1 MANNGNGGS
10 ITVKDEGFNSGQN
23 PKLPDNCVPILT
35 MEGMLVF
42 PYTLTPMV
50 IDSEDKIK
58 MIKKS
63 TSENRLIAIFPEV
76 PSPEKIPT
84 ESVELKA
91 ETLEHNGKEITR
103 MGVLVR
109 IVKMLNFP
117 DGTIRVLVRG
127 LKRVEYVKPYVDNEN
142 NECLIYEEF
151 VEEADNSLESA
162 AMLKNAINQFQ
173 KIISFSPNFPE
184 ELKIAILNLDDNV
197 RLIDLI
203 ADTLNIDFVE
213 KLSILTLKTIHERL
227 QTLTILLNR
236 EVEVLHLGS
245 EIQSQ
250 VHNALSRS
258 QRDFFLREQLKTIRH
273 ELGEDNKTPDIIA
286 IEKKLKTLKLPKN
299 VDTTIRK
306 ELERLS
312 VIPQASPEYHVA
324 FNYIDWLVS
333 VPWEIYSEDRLDV
346 NAASKILDHD
356 HYGLEDIKERILEFI
371 AVLQLKNDRKAP
383 ILCFVGPPGVGKT
396 SLGQS
401 IARAMQRKFVRMSLG
416 GVRDEAE
423 IRGHRRTYIGALPGR
438 IIQGLKRAGTANP
451 VFMLDEIDKLGN
463 DYRGDPSSALLEVL
477 DPAQN
482 KAFNDHYLELDYDLS
497 SVLFIATANILD
509 TIPPALRDRMEIIRL
524 PGYTSFEKK
533 QIAKKYLVPRQLK
546 DNGLTPKQ
554 VLFTVDAINEIIDY
568 YTREAGVRDL
578 ERTIGK
584 VCRKI
589 ATKIVRSDYNAG
601 ERIKV
606 DPALVRKHLGHRM
619 FLLDEAKKYS
629 DIGVATGM
637 AWTSVGGTILPVET
651 TMMPGKGNLKL
662 TGSLGN
668 VMKESAEAAFSF
680 IRSHGEELNIKK
692 DIFESN
698 DFHIHVPDGATP
710 KDGPSAGITMTV
722 SLVSLLTKRL
732 VKPKLSMTGEITL
745 RGKVT
750 AVGGIKEKV
759 IAALRSGI
767 NTVILPLENEKDL
780 EDIPEKIKN
789 KLNFHFV
796 ENAQE
801 ALKIVFTLPEK
812 KKRSRKITKKTTK
825 KIKK

>member
-1 MANNGNGGS
+1 MANEINNGS
-10 ITVKDEGFNSGQN
+10 ITVNSDSFKPN
-23 PKLPDNCVPILT
+23 DKKLPANCVPILT
-35 MEGMLVF
+35 LQGMLVF

-50 IDSEDKIK
+50 IDGEEKVK

-63 TSENRLIAIFPEV
+63 TGDNRLIAIFPEV
-76 PSPEKIPT
+76 PSREEIT
-84 ESVELKA
+84 NEEIEFKA
-91 ETLEHNGKEITR
+91 ETVVHKGKTITR
-103 MGVLVR
+103 MGVVAR

-117 DGTIRVLVRG
+117 DGTVRVLVRG
-127 LKRVEYVKPYVDNEN
+127 LKRVVYDKAYNDSQGTD
-142 NECLIYEEF
+142 CIIYKNFDSEP
-151 VEEADNSLESA
+151 DDSLESA

-197 RLIDLI
+197 RLVDLI
-203 ADTLNIDFVE
+203 ADTLNIDFIE
-213 KLSILTLKTIHERL
+213 KLSLLTQKTLHERL
-227 QTLTILLNR
+227 QTLMILLNR

-250 VHNALSRS
+250 VHNALSKS

-273 ELGEDNKTPDIIA
+273 ELGEDNKSPDILA
-286 IEKKLKTLKLPKN
+286 IEKKIETIELPDLVTETVK
-299 VDTTIRK
+299 K

-333 VPWEIYSEDRLDV
+333 VPWMNYSIDRLDV
-346 NAASKILDHD
+346 NEASKILEHD

-401 IARAMQRKFVRMSLG
+401 IARAMERKFIRMSLG

-423 IRGHRRTYIGALPGR
+423 IRGHRRTYVGALPGR

-482 KAFNDHYLELDYDLS
+482 KAFNDHYLELDCDLS

-533 QIAKKYLVPRQLK
+533 QIAKQYLVPRQLK
-546 DNGLTPKQ
+546 DNGLKVKQ
-554 VLFTVDAINEIIDY
+554 VLFRMSAIDEIIDY

-589 ATKIVRSDYNAG
+589 ATEIVRKNIDAKK
-601 ERIKV
+601 RIDV
-606 DPALVRKHLGHRM
+606 TPDLVRKHLGART
-619 FLLDEAKKYS
+619 FILDEAEKYS

-680 IRSHGEELNIKK
+680 IRSHGKALKINQSV
-692 DIFESN
+692 FENN

-722 SLVSLLTKRL
+722 SLVSLLTNRM
-732 VKPKLSMTGEITL
+732 VKPDLSMTGEITL

-767 NTVILPLENEKDL
+767 NTVVMPKENQKDL
-780 EDIPEKIKN
+780 EDIPEKVKN
-789 KLNFHFV
+789 KLKFHFV
-796 ENAQE
+796 DNAQD
-801 ALKIVFTLPEK
+801 AFKIVFDKQKVK
-812 KKRSRKITKKTTK
+812 K
-825 KIKK
+825 

>member
-1 MANNGNGGS
+1 MANKANS
-10 ITVKDEGFNSGQN
+10 ITVNSESYKPEDKEIPN
-23 PKLPDNCVPILT
+23 NCVPVLT
-35 MEGMLVF
+35 LQGMLVF

-50 IDSEDKIK
+50 IDGDEKVK

-63 TSENRLIAIFPEV
+63 TGDNRLIAIFPEV
-76 PSPEKIPT
+76 PAPEEIT
-84 ESVELKA
+84 SDSVELKT
-91 ETLEHNGKEITR
+91 ETVVHKGKTVTK
-103 MGVLVR
+103 MGVVAR

-117 DGTIRVLVRG
+117 DGTVRVLVRG
-127 LKRVEYVKPYVDNEN
+127 LKRIVYDKPYTDKQDTDCV
-142 NECLIYEEF
+142 IYKTF
-151 VEEADNSLESA
+151 KNKADNSLESA

-197 RLIDLI
+197 RLVDLI

-213 KLSILTLKTIHERL
+213 KLSLLTQKTLHERL
-227 QTLTILLNR
+227 QTLMILLNR

-245 EIQSQ
+245 EIQNQ
-250 VHNALSRS
+250 VHNALSKS
-258 QRDFFLREQLKTIRH
+258 QRDFFLREQLKTIQH
-273 ELGEDNKTPDIIA
+273 ELGEDNKSPDIIV
-286 IEKKLKTLKLPKN
+286 IEKKLKTLELPELVNKT
-299 VDTTIRK
+299 VRK

-333 VPWEIYSEDRLDV
+333 VPWMIYSEDRLDV
-346 NAASKILDHD
+346 SAAAKILEHD

-423 IRGHRRTYIGALPGR
+423 IRGHRRTYVGALPGR
-438 IIQGLKRAGTANP
+438 IIQGLKRVGTANP

-482 KAFNDHYLELDYDLS
+482 KSFNDHYLELDCDLS
-497 SVLFIATANILD
+497 SALFIATANILD

-533 QIAKKYLVPRQLK
+533 QIANKYLVPRQLK
-546 DNGLTPKQ
+546 DNGLKIKQ
-554 VLFTVDAINEIIDY
+554 ILFRMSAIDEIIDY
-568 YTREAGVRDL
+568 YTREAGVRNL

-589 ATKIVRSDYNAG
+589 ATGIVREKIDG
-601 ERIKV
+601 EKRLKV
-606 DPALVRKHLGHRM
+606 GPEMVRKLLGPRQFM
-619 FLLDEAKKYS
+619 LDEAEKYS
-629 DIGVATGM
+629 DVGVATGM
-637 AWTSVGGTILPVET
+637 AWTSVGGTILPVES

-680 IRSHGEELNIKK
+680 IRSHGKSLKIK
-692 DIFESN
+692 DSVFENN

-722 SLVSLLTKRL
+722 SLVSLLTDRM
-732 VKPKLSMTGEITL
+732 VKPELSMTGEITL

-767 NTVILPLENEKDL
+767 NTIVMPAENKKDL
-780 EDIPEKIKN
+780 ADIPEKIKS
-789 KLNFHFV
+789 KLKFHFV
-796 ENAQE
+796 DNAKD
-801 ALKIVFTLPEK
+801 ALKLVFVK
-812 KKRSRKITKKTTK
+812 KVKK
-825 KIKK
+825 